1 MLRAW
6 SEPRLVQDFEKRVEA
21 LGRNATMIRYLRVLH
36 AAIHLLGSGIS
47 VISFLA
53 FAAIIVGGGAAAKTA
68 VGLMVLGLGVCE
80 FLCACESSVLALDFE
95 NLGFEPSAFGPS
107 GLLGSCEKR
116 LLRCGAR
123 IVRMAGEPQ
132 ELCRDLNLQI
142 FHLQTLSSE
151 QMPDTPNL
159 CLTSQR
165 PNTTIHAQF
174 QSCTNRELQREAWQA
189 KQSICMLNR
198 LGSGDHLSNV
208 HLGLW
213 RLKQS
218 KY

>member
-1 MLRAW
+1 
-6 SEPRLVQDFEKRVEA
+6 
-21 LGRNATMIRYLRVLH
+21 
-36 AAIHLLGSGIS
+36 
-47 VISFLA
+47 
-53 FAAIIVGGGAAAKTA
+53 
-68 VGLMVLGLGVCE
+68 MVLGFGVCE
-80 FLCACESSVLALDFE
+80 FLCACESSVLPLDFE
-95 NLGFEPSAFGPS
+95 NLGFEPSAFGPL
-107 GLLGSCEKR
+107 GLFGSCEKR

-174 QSCTNRELQREAWQA
+174 QLCTNRELQLASTRGLASKTKYLHAKLPWQRRPSEQCSPGLAEAEAVQMLTA
-189 KQSICMLNR
+189 ENSVIMLNR
-198 LGSGDHLSNV
+198 LDTAAWLFRSGVL
-208 HLGLW
+208 
-213 RLKQS
+213 
-218 KY
+218 